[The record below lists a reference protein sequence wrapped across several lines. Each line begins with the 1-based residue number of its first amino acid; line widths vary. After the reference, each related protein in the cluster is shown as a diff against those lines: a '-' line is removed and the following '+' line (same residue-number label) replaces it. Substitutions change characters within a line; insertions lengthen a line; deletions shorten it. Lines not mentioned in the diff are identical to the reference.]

1 MNSNMAFHL
10 KVFLVFPTD
19 HFAKKFR
26 NVKHRTAVISQNE
39 IQIGDTGKL
48 KKSYLMKIM
57 GENNISR

>member
-10 KVFLVFPTD
+10 KVFVVFPTD

-48 KKSYLMKIM
+48 KKSYLIK
-57 GENNISR
+57 